1 MLNIYIIIEK
11 KKDFIRFSI
20 DFVVQSASAGRKR
33 KIEYQGVVVCSKSH
47 TQKVTVVEVA
57 SIIIIM
63 AL

>member
-33 KIEYQGVVVCSKSH
+33 KIEYQGVVVCSKITNKSDSCGG
-47 TQKVTVVEVA
+47 T